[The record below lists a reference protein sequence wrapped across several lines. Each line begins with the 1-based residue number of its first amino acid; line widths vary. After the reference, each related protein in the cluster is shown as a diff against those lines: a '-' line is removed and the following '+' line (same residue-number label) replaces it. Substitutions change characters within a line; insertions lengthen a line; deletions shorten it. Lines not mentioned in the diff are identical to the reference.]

1 MKTIIAATDFS
12 PNAMHAT
19 RYAAA
24 LASATGARL
33 ILFHHFSYPI
43 PAAGMPYI
51 DPMDM
56 EELATD
62 LEKRLKKVKAGLLK
76 DFPDLFIKIM
86 VRSWIMVRDLEE
98 AFRDEKAS
106 LVVMGMHGESPV
118 LNTLLGSKTAR
129 VIRSGRMPAIVVP
142 AKASFQA
149 PKKILFAFDF
159 ESQTNMETI
168 VPLRDLALT
177 FDAYVKVLTFFD
189 DDETSYPVALKE
201 ERVVKNKL
209 DHLFSS
215 VRHTY
220 SLEEESVLID
230 GILDH
235 STSYGADLVAMI
247 PRHHSYLS
255 NLLNGSVTQE
265 IATRIRVPLLVLP
278 DKVQVEGA
286 GHPEKA

>member
-51 DPMDM
+51 DPMDL

-62 LEKRLKKVKAGLLK
+62 LEKRLKKVKAGLQK

-106 LVVMGMHGESPV
+106 LVVMGMHGESPA

-159 ESQTNMETI
+159 DPQTHIETI

-220 SLEEESVLID
+220 ALEEESALID

-255 NLLNGSVTQE
+255 NLLNGSITQE

-278 DKVQVEGA
+278 DKVQADSTV
-286 GHPEKA
+286 HP